1 MQTLACRGPPFT
13 DDGDSHT
20 AALAC
25 FFLRVTDRIARPAI
39 APIATS
45 ATLTQN
51 STQLP
56 TMIAAVP
63 MVNAMVMM
71 RTDVH
76 AAGVEPCESSSAAIS
91 GDCPGSNEEPGFD
104 DHGPTIGGAKPATQ
118 RINAIATATFAK
130 TNNFTTLV
138 MLIKARMTVAI
149 ASQAAPSTPRE
160 PPTGVDRVAR

>member
-1 MQTLACRGPPFT
+1 M
-13 DDGDSHT
+13 
-20 AALAC
+20 
-25 FFLRVTDRIARPAI
+25 ARPAI

-51 STQLP
+51 STQFP

-71 RTDVH
+71 MTAVH
-76 AAGVEPCESSSAAIS
+76 AAGVEPCESSSVAIS
-91 GDCPGSNEEPGFD
+91 GDCPGLNEEPGFD

-118 RINAIATATFAK
+118 RINAIAAATFAK
-130 TNNFTTLV
+130 TNNFTTL
-138 MLIKARMTVAI
+138 MTLMNATMMVAV

-160 PPTGVDRVAR
+160 PPAGVDRVAR